1 MNHEEES
8 RPLLAEEEEEDS
20 EQRTG
25 DRAETDV
32 YLE

>member
-8 RPLLAEEEEEDS
+8 RPLLAEEEDS
-20 EQRTG
+20 EQRAEG
-25 DRAETDV
+25 RSETDA